1 LSKQSRQ
8 RGRVDKLDPE
18 GFKPPSEPSYDDVLA
33 RAMDQALKHKDPPK
47 EMLLHCP
54 ECQKQHLDEGV
65 WRHRV
70 HRTHLCQHCGHLW
83 RPFEFPTVG
92 VAALPG
98 T

>member
-1 LSKQSRQ
+1 M
-8 RGRVDKLDPE
+8 
-18 GFKPPSEPSYDDVLA
+18 PPSGSSYDDDLSRV
-33 RAMDQALKHKDPPK
+33 MDQALKDKDPKEPPK

-54 ECQKQHLDEGV
+54 ACGKQHLDEGV

-70 HRTHLCQHCGHLW
+70 HRKHLCQHCGHLW

-92 VAALPG
+92 VESIPSG